1 VIVRISDGRL
11 GNQLFQFAFLATQA
25 GKNEKIIAWG
35 FEYLLSLFDIK
46 DSRFIFINEEKILS
60 YILKYVPSPF
70 SQKLRKLLTPRVRWE
85 IRYGFLRRIFEIL
98 AKLKVI
104 SYISQETQKLC
115 NNTYTEVPEVVL
127 SKGFI
132 SSIRYVGQYFFCS
145 EKLFR
150 KDVLKNL
157 EFKEKYVKEAEKFIS
172 KYQNFY
178 KVAIHIRLG
187 DFKEFY
193 VCGEN
198 AILPFDYF
206 HRQIRWFLENR
217 ENPFF
222 IFLSDEPGKIKNEFS
237 YLGDKMVISENPWYI
252 DFLIITM
259 CDAAIIGPSSFS
271 WWACYFMKKRDIVFA
286 PKYWLGFKIKKEFH
300 QGIFPSFATPCEVD

>member
-60 YILKYVPSPF
+60 YILKYFPSPF

-104 SYISQETQKLC
+104 SYVSLKTQKFC
-115 NNTYTEVPEVVL
+115 NNTYTEIPEVVL
-127 SKGFI
+127 SRGTI
-132 SSIRYVGQYFFCS
+132 SSVKYVGQYFFQS
-145 EKLFR
+145 EKLFG

-172 KYQNFY
+172 KYQNYY
-178 KVAIHIRLG
+178 KVAVHIRLG
-187 DFKEFY
+187 DFKNFY
-193 VCGEN
+193 ICGEN
-198 AILPFDYF
+198 PILPFDYF

-286 PKYWLGFKIKKEFH
+286 PKYWLGFKIKKEFP